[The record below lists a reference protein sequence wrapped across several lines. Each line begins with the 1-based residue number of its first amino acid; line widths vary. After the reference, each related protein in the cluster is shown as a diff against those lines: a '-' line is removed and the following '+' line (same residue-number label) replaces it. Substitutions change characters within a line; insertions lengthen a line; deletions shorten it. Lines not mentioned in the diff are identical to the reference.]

1 MKAVLSSAL
10 LLWYRLLFCNKPC
23 TVDLTLESADG
34 IIKYDFPN
42 ESQGGSYFFESADD
56 ILNNEPF
63 R

>member
-1 MKAVLSSAL
+1 M
-10 LLWYRLLFCNKPC
+10 
-23 TVDLTLESADG
+23 DLTFESADG
-34 IIKYDFPN
+34 IIKYDFPLN